1 MASRRLRLLALVAA
15 STYVGRPET
24 DRVRGSAMGQ
34 LSNGLYGV
42 NQYAEALSVQEALLS
57 LHQRLGAP
65 NSNYLALQS
74 NLGASY
80 ARLGD
85 LEKALHMQRDVY
97 FGRLRLDG
105 QQHRYTILAA
115 NNYANALLNLK
126 RFEEAKAL
134 LRKTIP
140 VARGGL
146 GENHEYTFR
155 LRKVYAETLYEDAD
169 ATLDDL
175 RAAVNTLEEIERTAR
190 RVLGGG
196 KPLTVD
202 IEAALRRARAT
213 LGVRE
218 MPSNP

>member
-34 LSNGLYGV
+34 LSNGLYNV
-42 NQYAEALSVQEALLS
+42 NQFAEALSVQEALLS

-134 LRKTIP
+134 LRKSVPT
-140 VARGGL
+140 VRRVL
-146 GENHEYTFR
+146 GENDQLT
-155 LRKVYAETLYEDAD
+155 LKMRKIYARALYEDAS

-175 RAAVNTLEEIERTAR
+175 REACLTLGEMARIAR
-190 RVLGGG
+190 RVFGGAHPTTG
-196 KPLTVD
+196 GMEYHLR
-202 IEAALRRARAT
+202 IAMRAALRAR
-213 LGVRE
+213 GG
-218 MPSNP
+218 NG